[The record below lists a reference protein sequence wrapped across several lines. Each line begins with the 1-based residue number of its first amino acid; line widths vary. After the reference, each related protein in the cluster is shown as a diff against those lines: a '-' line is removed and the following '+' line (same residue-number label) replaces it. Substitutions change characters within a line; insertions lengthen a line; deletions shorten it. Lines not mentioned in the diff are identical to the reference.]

1 MRRAK
6 IVCTIGPATESAE
19 QIQAL
24 VDAGMD
30 VARLNRSHGDTEV
43 HQRVY
48 DNVRAA
54 AKASGRSVAVL
65 VDLQGPKIRLGR
77 FVEGKH
83 YLEVG
88 DTFTITTE
96 DVPGTK
102 ELVSTTHKGLP
113 NDARVG
119 DPLLID
125 DGRVLV
131 RVTAVEGPRVVTLVE
146 VAGPVSN
153 NTGIN
158 LPGVAVSVPAMSEK
172 DEDDLRWAL
181 RTGAD
186 IIALSFVRNAADY
199 DDVRRIMEEEGRV
212 VPVIAK
218 VEKPQAVEALAEI
231 VDAFDGIMVARGDLG
246 VELPLEQV
254 PLVQKRAVEMAR
266 RMAKPV
272 IVATQVLE
280 SMIESPRPT
289 RAEAS
294 DCANAILDGADAV
307 MLSGETSVGKYPF
320 EAVRTM
326 ARIVTNTEENGA
338 DRILPLGTIPHTRGG
353 AITRA
358 ASEIGDQLS
367 AQYLVTFTESG
378 DTARRLSRLRPTI
391 PLLAMTP
398 YPEVARQL
406 SLTWGVEAHLVPM
419 QKDSDQMVAVVDEL
433 LREQKGLQKN
443 DLVII
448 AAGSPPGVHG
458 STNTL
463 RVHRIGDLD
472 GTESARIEADRIAAG
487 Q

>member
-1 MRRAK
+1 M
-6 IVCTIGPATESAE
+6 
-19 QIQAL
+19 
-24 VDAGMD
+24 
-30 VARLNRSHGDTEV
+30 
-43 HQRVY
+43 
-48 DNVRAA
+48 
-54 AKASGRSVAVL
+54 
-65 VDLQGPKIRLGR
+65 
-77 FVEGKH
+77 
-83 YLEVG
+83 
-88 DTFTITTE
+88 
-96 DVPGTK
+96 
-102 ELVSTTHKGLP
+102 
-113 NDARVG
+113 
-119 DPLLID
+119 LLID
-125 DGRVLV
+125 DGKVSV
-131 RVTAVEGPRVVTLVE
+131 RVTEVTETEVITVVE
-146 VAGPVSN
+146 VPGPVSN
-153 NTGIN
+153 NKGIN

-172 DEDDLRWAL
+172 DIADLRFGL
-181 RTGAD
+181 RLGAD
-186 IIALSFVRNAADY
+186 LVALSFVRDARTTWMTCCGSC
-199 DDVRRIMEEEGRV
+199 RRRTVGSPSSPRSRSRRRCGRCA
-212 VPVIAK
+212 PSSA
-218 VEKPQAVEALAEI
+218 PSTASWSPAETW
-231 VDAFDGIMVARGDLG
+231 ASSCRWSRCRWCR
-246 VELPLEQV
+246 
-254 PLVQKRAVEMAR
+254 KRAIELAR
-266 RMAKPV
+266 RNAKPV

-326 ARIVTNTEENGA
+326 ARIITNTEENGA

-358 ASEIGDQLS
+358 AAEIGDQLS

-378 DTARRLSRLRPTI
+378 DTARRLSRSCARRS

-419 QKDSDQMVAVVDEL
+419 QKDSDAMVGEVDEL

-443 DLVII
+443 DLVVV

-487 Q
+487 PQG